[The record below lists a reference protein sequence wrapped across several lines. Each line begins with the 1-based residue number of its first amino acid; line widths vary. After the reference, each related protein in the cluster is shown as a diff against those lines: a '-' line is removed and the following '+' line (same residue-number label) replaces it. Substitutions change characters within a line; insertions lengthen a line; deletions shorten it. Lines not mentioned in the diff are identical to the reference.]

1 MSDEKLTVRHLQISD
16 HELIIDYFLNSDQ
29 DFLKRMGVDTLKLP
43 SKQEWLDL
51 LNSNFAL
58 TDDKK
63 KFFYMIWVLDDQPV
77 GHSNI
82 NKIIYSNEAY
92 MHLHLWQKQTR
103 QKGLGVEFLRLTIP
117 YYFEIFH
124 LENLFCE
131 PSAYNPAPNKS
142 LEKAGFDF
150 IKSYDTVPGWIN
162 FYQTVNLWCL
172 SKKKFT
178 NLYKK
183 LKAGST

>member
-1 MSDEKLTVRHLQISD
+1 MTGRKLSVRQLKISD
-16 HELIIDYFLNSDQ
+16 HEPIVDYFLNSDK
-29 DFLKRMGVDTLKLP
+29 DFLVSMGVDTSKLP

-51 LNSNFAL
+51 LNSNFIL
-58 TDDKK
+58 SNDKK
-63 KFFYMIWVLDDQPV
+63 KFFYIIWLLDDQPV

-92 MHLHLWQKQTR
+92 MHLHLWQKQVR
-103 QKGLGVEFLRLTIP
+103 QKGMGVEFLRLTIP
-117 YYFEIFH
+117 YYFAIFQ

-131 PSAYNPAPNKS
+131 PSAYNPAPNKA
-142 LEKAGFDF
+142 LKKAGFDF

-172 SKKKFT
+172 TKEKYKT
-178 NLYKK
+178 LY
-183 LKAGST
+183 

>member
-1 MSDEKLTVRHLQISD
+1 MTGSKLLVRHLEITD
-16 HELIIDYFLNSDQ
+16 HEPIVDYFLNSDK
-29 DFLKRMGVDTLKLP
+29 DFLGSMGVDTLKLP
-43 SKQEWLDL
+43 SKQEWLNL
-51 LNSNFAL
+51 LNSNFTL
-58 TDDKK
+58 SVDKK
-63 KFFYMIWVLDDQPV
+63 KFFYMIWLLDDQPV

-92 MHLHLWQKQTR
+92 MHLHLWQKQIR
-103 QKGLGVEFLRLTIP
+103 QKGMGVEFLKLTIP
-117 YYFEIFH
+117 YYFEIFQ

-131 PSAYNPAPNKS
+131 PSAYNPAPNKT

-172 SKKKFT
+172 SKEKFKT
-178 NLYKK
+178 L
-183 LKAGST
+183 